1 VGKDGGK
8 RWWEKLVGKDG
19 GKSWWI
25 NILFF
30 FILEKN
36 NTIIYTKNAV
46 STRIYIYTAERRVR
60 TNPK

>member
-1 VGKDGGK
+1 LEKVVGKVGGK
-8 RWWEKLVGKDG
+8 R
-19 GKSWWI
+19 WWI